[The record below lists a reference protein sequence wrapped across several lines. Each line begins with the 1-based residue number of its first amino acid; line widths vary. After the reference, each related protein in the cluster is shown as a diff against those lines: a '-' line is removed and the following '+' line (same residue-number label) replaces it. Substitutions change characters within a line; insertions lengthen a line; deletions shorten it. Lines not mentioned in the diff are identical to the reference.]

1 MDISKLKA
9 STKIQHLRKGDEYT
23 VLAVGKMEESDG
35 NWVPSVTFRKI
46 NTVEVYTRAASRVAV
61 KFKVVEE

>member
-1 MDISKLKA
+1 MDISKLKT

-23 VLAVGKMEESDG
+23 VLAVGKMEDSED

-46 NTVEVYTRAASRVAV
+46 NTGEVYTRKSSRVAV
-61 KFKVVEE
+61 KFKVIE